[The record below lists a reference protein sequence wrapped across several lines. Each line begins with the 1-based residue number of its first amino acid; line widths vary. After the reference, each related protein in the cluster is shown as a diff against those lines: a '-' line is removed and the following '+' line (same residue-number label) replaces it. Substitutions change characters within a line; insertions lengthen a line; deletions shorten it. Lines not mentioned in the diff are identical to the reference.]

1 MTDERKPYEA
11 PQVRSVGPG
20 FSFPRASLLTLI
32 VGTYREPVEARRAE
46 IASTLR
52 ANLANPAFDC
62 VIVVVEDEVWTPS
75 AARRVDDARAQHVFL
90 GQRLTY
96 QDAFAIAA
104 APKWRRGAF
113 VLANSDIQF
122 DHSVELA
129 KTVPSGALWCV
140 TRTEGNGELP
150 WDPPHTQDA
159 WIFRPPLPRFS
170 CRFELGVPSCD
181 NRLAFE
187 AKRAGLAL
195 SNPGRRIRALHR
207 HDSAV
212 RRVNSQY
219 GGPSLGVPLD

>member
-1 MTDERKPYEA
+1 
-11 PQVRSVGPG
+11 
-20 FSFPRASLLTLI
+20 LLTLI
-32 VGTYREPVEARRAE
+32 VGHYREPLPARAE
-46 IASTLR
+46 EMTTALR
-52 ANLANPAFDC
+52 ANLANPAFDR

-90 GQRLTY
+90 GQRMTY
-96 QDAFAIAA
+96 QDAFGIAA

-122 DHSVELA
+122 DRSVELA

-150 WDPPHTQDA
+150 WNPAYTQDA

-170 CRFELGVPSCD
+170 CSFALGVPSCD

-212 RRVNSQY
+212 RRVNGEY
-219 GGPSLGVPLD
+219 VGPLLGVPLDP